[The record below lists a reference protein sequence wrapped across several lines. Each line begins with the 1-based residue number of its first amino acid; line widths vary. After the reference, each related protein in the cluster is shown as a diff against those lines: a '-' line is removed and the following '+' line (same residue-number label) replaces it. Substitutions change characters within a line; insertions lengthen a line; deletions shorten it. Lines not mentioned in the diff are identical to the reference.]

1 MKVLGIMSGTSLDGL
16 DLALV
21 DFNERDPAR
30 FAFLATATYPYE
42 AEWEERLRRAYEATA
57 RQLARLDADFGLY
70 IGRSVNRFLE
80 ETGAP
85 RPDLIASHGQ
95 TIFHEPDRHYT
106 CQIGSGPH
114 IAAATGLP
122 VIYDFRRQDVALGG
136 QGAPLVP
143 IGDKMLFSQYDYCL
157 NIGGFANI
165 SFDDDQGLRRAF
177 DTGPA
182 NIVLNYLA
190 RRLGKPYDEGGRIAR
205 RGQLI
210 PALLEQLDD
219 LPYYREAKPKSLG
232 WEFVESSILPLLD
245 RAEAP
250 VEDLLHTFVHHIARQ
265 IARFVKPGS
274 TVLVTGGGAYNDFLI
289 HTIEHYSRARIV
301 VPEARL
307 IDFKE
312 ALVFALLGYLR
323 ARNRINILAS
333 VTGAC
338 CDHSAGLRAEAPPL

>member
-1 MKVLGIMSGTSLDGL
+1 MSGTSLDGL

-21 DFNERDPAR
+21 DFDDRDPAR
-30 FAFLATATYPYE
+30 FSFLATATYPYDKQ
-42 AEWEERLRRAYEATA
+42 WEERLRAAYEAPA

-70 IGRSVNRFLE
+70 IGRTVNRFLE
-80 ETGAP
+80 ESGAP

-95 TIFHEPDRHYT
+95 TVFHEPARHYT

-114 IAAATGLP
+114 IAARTGIP

-143 IGDKMLFSQYDYCL
+143 IGDKILFGQYDYCL

-182 NIVLNYLA
+182 NIVLNWLA
-190 RRLGKPYDEGGRIAR
+190 RKKGQAYDEGGRMATAGR
-205 RGQLI
+205 LI
-210 PALLEQLDD
+210 PGLLARLDD

-232 WEFVESSILPLLD
+232 WEFVESEIIPLLEQW
-245 RAEAP
+245 EAP

-265 IARFVKPGS
+265 IARFVRPGS
-274 TVLVTGGGAYNDFLI
+274 TMLVTGGGAYNRFLI
-289 HTIEHYSRARIV
+289 RTIEQYSGARMV
-301 VPEARL
+301 VPSSQL
-307 IDFKE
+307 VDFKE
-312 ALVFALLGYLR
+312 ALIFALLGYLR
-323 ARNRINILAS
+323 AQDRINILAS

-338 CDHSAGLRAEAPPL
+338 CDHSSGLWAETWPRD